1 MKISL
6 PQVQYAQGIR
16 KSASLKDQQ
25 TTTSPFETQTQT
37 QYSKLSGYEV
47 PFGAIKGIKPP
58 KADFLAEKFKLAGV
72 IQAKIDEAQSYSKD
86 NIIHEELNKISSR
99 LKKDMKKYM
108 QSNFT
113 FSKLENNW
121 EEIREEVV
129 TREMEKWEDELQHI
143 LDRVEDIIAE
153 RKAKDGNDYN
163 LLHKLH
169 KSLMSGEDVNLFG
182 VYDEYYSHLGIAN
195 RLSQV
200 KRLYPKIKLPP
211 SPHEVLGKKIASTL
225 DKDTAAD
232 LIDYYETKGGEVYPD
247 KLREVGVS
255 LCKRAVKNNGITD
268 PKIVNERVLENIISE
283 INEKILE
290 AYGLGSLSKIPSTPL
305 QAKITPEDLQLMKID
320 YDKYV
325 ISTLRQMYL
334 EGKKLAE
341 ITYQEGDTLI
351 RPKDFRDT
359 QYRFEKPDETIKSYL
374 KKGQKIRD
382 NERNY
387 DRFNNDQLQ
396 SRLKHYG
403 NSELAQ
409 NEEILNKLIEFD
421 SSQFTKEDRAPLI
434 RFLRILD
441 DINDKKITLEEG
453 AKQIKEE
460 NLSPHGTIKLDKA
473 EKEQKLNELKLEQQ
487 KNAEFKTYCTKY
499 DNTTEELYRLNL
511 TEAGSIS
518 STYRPREID
527 DARSIS
533 DKILEIVEK
542 YRKDGNIENTQQL
555 ENEIKYLNEYFEKK
569 IYESSTP
576 LLERATE
583 FAKRPDGTVDEVKAG
598 HYLANAKITTENFRE
613 LFGKY
618 DKQHV
623 RIIETI
629 HNRFSE
635 DKAIEALVKFDDFLA
650 LPAKEQIKIS
660 TILGHFDLDND
671 ATQKPL
677 VEAIVNNIYLKD
689 STFIDAALNKDQTK
703 FVEAEMTQSAKAAII
718 KDKKFPLCLE
728 YFELF
733 ERAMGKVAQAK
744 EEDGIQAIGANNK
757 TLQKM
762 YKQEVKI
769 SKDERLYSSEG
780 NYKFDIY
787 KPGLHKNKNIKA

>member
-1 MKISL
+1 MKITL

-16 KSASLKDQQ
+16 KSALLKDQQ
-25 TTTSPFETQTQT
+25 TTTSPIETQTQA
-37 QYSKLSGYEV
+37 QYSRLSGYEV

-72 IQAKIDEAQSYSKD
+72 IQAKIDEAQSYSRE
-86 NIIHEELNKISSR
+86 NIIFEELNKISR
-99 LKKDMKKYM
+99 LVKRDMKKYM
-108 QSNFT
+108 QSK
-113 FSKLENNW
+113 FSPNKLENNFD
-121 EEIREEVV
+121 EIREEVV
-129 TREMEKWEDELQHI
+129 AREMEKWEDELQHI
-143 LDRVEDIIAE
+143 LEKVDGIRAE
-153 RKAKDGNDYN
+153 RMSKDGNDYS

-169 KSLMSGEDVNLFG
+169 KSLMSGDDIDLFG
-182 VYDEYYSHLGIAN
+182 VYDEYYSYLGVTN
-195 RLSQV
+195 QLSQV

-211 SPHEVLGKKIASTL
+211 SPHEVLAKKIASTL
-225 DKDTAAD
+225 DKDTAID
-232 LIDYYETKGGEVYPD
+232 LMEAYETKGAGYND
-247 KLREVGVS
+247 KLLEVSNS
-255 LCKRAVKNNGITD
+255 LYKKVVKDNGITD
-268 PKIVNERVLENIISE
+268 PKIVNERILDNITSE
-283 INEKILE
+283 INAKILD
-290 AYGLGSLSKIPSTPL
+290 AYSSETLSKIPSTPL
-305 QAKITPEDLQLMKID
+305 RAKITPEDLQMLQID

-341 ITYQEGDTLI
+341 ITYQEGDTII

-359 QYRFEKPDETIKSYL
+359 PYKFEKPDETIKGYL

-396 SRLKHYG
+396 ARLKHYG

-409 NEEILNKLIEFD
+409 NEEILDKLIEFD
-421 SSQFTKEDRAPLI
+421 SSQFAKEDRAPLI
-434 RFLRILD
+434 RFLRLLD
-441 DINDKKITLEEG
+441 DIHDEKITLEEG
-453 AKQIKEE
+453 AKLIKEE

-511 TEAGSIS
+511 ADAGSIS
-518 STYRPREID
+518 STYRPRGVD
-527 DARSIS
+527 DSRSIS
-533 DKILEIVEK
+533 DKILEIIEK

-555 ENEIKYLNEYFEKK
+555 ENEIKYLNEYLEKK
-569 IYESSTP
+569 LYGSSTP
-576 LLERATE
+576 LLEKATN

-598 HYLANAKITTENFRE
+598 HYLANAKITTENYQE

-623 RIIETI
+623 RIIDTI

-635 DKAIEALVKFDDFLA
+635 GKAIGALIKFDDFLA
-650 LPAKEQIKIS
+650 LPAKEQMKIS

-671 ATQKPL
+671 AEVKPL
-677 VEAIVNNIYLKD
+677 VEAIVNNIYLKG